1 MNYVSNFRRWKWP
14 TAKPTPISYC
24 LSPGGRESFRE
35 LHAFKW
41 KVSDHLEF
49 DLSSIYLFWPV
60 PLLYSSR
67 KANEWG
73 EGRPLPCGLES
84 STWAV
89 RVVVVV
95 SRRAWASAAHAPR
108 ASMVTSP
115 IDASAASCSSP
126 IASLWGLDLGCK
138 SHECS
143 PTRSSSWLQ
152 CS

>member
-14 TAKPTPISYC
+14 TAKPTPNSYC

-35 LHAFKW
+35 LQAFKW
-41 KVSDHLEF
+41 KVSGHLEF
-49 DLSSIYLFWPV
+49 DLSSIYLFWHV

-89 RVVVVV
+89 RVVAEGVGV
-95 SRRAWASAAHAPR
+95 RCPHSACQYGHL
-108 ASMVTSP
+108 THWC
-115 IDASAASCSSP
+115 ISS
-126 IASLWGLDLGCK
+126 LLLL
-138 SHECS
+138 SHCFFMRIRFGVQK
-143 PTRSSSWLQ
+143 PWMLTHKKQ
-152 CS
+152 FMITM